1 VRREVEI
8 APGVAMPLLG
18 FGVFRIPAGAATE
31 QAVGWALEAGYR
43 HVDTAQAYG
52 NEAGVGRALEAS
64 GLPREQFFVTTKFA
78 TGRGD
83 AEAELERSLERLGLD
98 AVDLY
103 LVHNPRGGPRRAWPA
118 MERALE
124 RGLTRSIG
132 ISNFNLDEV
141 GRLLAAAEVK
151 PAVNQVQFSP
161 FRYRRRLLE
170 GCRERGVEL
179 EAYGSLTHGK
189 EIDDPTVAEVA
200 RAHGRT
206 PAQVLLRW
214 AIERAVAVIPKSVQ
228 RERIEAN
235 ADVFD
240 FHLNADDL
248 ARLDA
253 LDRTGGAAIAVENP
267 WWTPLGRLR
276 RVRRT
281 AAGRVRGLLPGGGQ

>member
-1 VRREVEI
+1 
-8 APGVAMPLLG
+8 MPLLG
-18 FGVFRIPAGAATE
+18 FGVFRIPDGAETE
-31 QAVGWALEAGYR
+31 RAVSWALESGYR

-52 NEAGVGRALEAS
+52 NEAGVGRALRAS
-64 GLPREQFFVTTKFA
+64 GLPREEVFVTTKFA

-83 AEAELERSLERLGLD
+83 AAAELERSLERLGLD

-103 LVHNPRGGPRRAWPA
+103 LVHNPRGGPAHAWPA

-132 ISNFNLDEV
+132 ISNFSLDEV
-141 GRLLAAAEVK
+141 DRLLAAADVE
-151 PAVNQVQFSP
+151 PAVNQVQFNP

-170 GCRERGVEL
+170 GCRERGVEV
-179 EAYGSLTHGK
+179 EAYGSLTHGN
-189 EIDDPTVAEVA
+189 ELDDPTVAEVA
-200 RAHGRT
+200 RVHGRT

-214 AIERAVAVIPKSVQ
+214 AIERAVAVIPKSVD
-228 RERIEAN
+228 RERIAAN
-235 ADVFD
+235 ADLFD
-240 FHLNADDL
+240 FHLNTEDL

-253 LDRTGGAAIAVENP
+253 LDRTGAAAVAVENP

-281 AAGRVRGLLPGGGQ
+281 VAARVRGRSGRGQ

>member
-18 FGVFRIPAGAATE
+18 FGVFQIPAGAATE

-52 NEAGVGRALEAS
+52 NEAGVGRALRTS
-64 GLPREQFFVTTKFA
+64 GLAREDVFVTTKFA

-83 AEAELERSLERLGLD
+83 AAAELERSLERLGID

-103 LVHNPRGGPRRAWPA
+103 LVHNPRGGPGRAWPA

-124 RGLTRSIG
+124 RRLTRSIG
-132 ISNFNLDEV
+132 ISNFCLDEV
-141 GRLLAAAEVK
+141 DRLLATAEVK
-151 PAVNQVQFSP
+151 PAVNQVQFNP

-179 EAYGSLTHGK
+179 EAYGSLTHGN

-214 AIERAVAVIPKSVQ
+214 AIERAVAVIPKSVH
-228 RERIEAN
+228 RERIDAN

-267 WWTPLGRLR
+267 WWTPRGRLR

-281 AAGRVRGLLPGGGQ
+281 VARRARGLLPGRGQ